1 MAPRAGRAKAHK
13 SKGEKKKKEE
23 KIFPAVLDIVV
34 LLPDDNNNQV
44 ILKGI
49 TTDRILDVRRL
60 LAAHV
65 ETCHLTNIS
74 FQHEVRGSR
83 LRDSL
88 EVAGLKPCT
97 LTLQQEDYTEPLAIA
112 HVRRLLDIVACTT
125 FFGPSGKQLEQLEQP
140 VSSSSSELTRSPSSQ
155 AISSEVAKS
164 GVVTKATTTERGVFK
179 GKPEAA
185 AAMAAAKEATEK
197 GDMTGMCPP
206 SKLGQFYE
214 FLSFSHLTPPIQFLR
229 CSQKQSPKQE
239 GDLFTFVV
247 KLCNGKLITIT
258 ACEKGFYSSS
268 RPSIHSHSLVT
279 LLSRLSK
286 AFADAYDELMKG
298 FSERNKFGNLPYG
311 FRANTWVVPP
321 AAAER
326 PSVFPSLPVEDVTW
340 GGDGGG
346 QAGRRDAQSGL
357 IRRPW
362 AHEFSLLAAMPCAT
376 SEERQIRDHKA
387 FLLHNMFVDVAVTQ
401 ASEVIQHV
409 DIRVSQ
415 KEPSAG
421 GGNSAATDL
430 HVEKRGNLKFT
441 VHRDIGDASKKLEV
455 KIDASQALGL
465 SPHQL
470 AVKNLLKGVTAD
482 ESTTVHDSATLG
494 VVIVR
499 HKGYTVLVEAVSSDV
514 DVGELPSEVVVE
526 DQIEGGANA
535 LNVNSL
541 RTLLH
546 RSSTNGQAHSSSAA
560 EELEIAEAQIHAV
573 LEESLARLDEEHDT
587 PEALYIRWE
596 LGACWVQHLQTQ
608 AGGTE
613 TEKDG
618 LKKTEKVLEHGS
630 STVSEKNLS
639 ARTGLPTLKPLKK
652 KELDSSLKTSGS
664 QSGKE
669 DSQNPENQ
677 SKEDEH
683 TAPVAQPS
691 LMAHLSESTFMR
703 LKDSGTG
710 LHSKT
715 IKELMDGV
723 QQYYTDN
730 ALPKLV
736 ADFASLELSPVD
748 GRTLTDFMHTRGL
761 QMRSLGQVAKLAAKL
776 PHVQSLCVHEMVVR
790 AFKHVLQAVVASCK
804 NAADLP
810 LNIAAALNVM
820 LGTSLL
826 EEDLEKRLSSSKYLI
841 WRWVETFVNKRFGW
855 KLAGEV
861 ISSELRKYAILRG
874 LCHKVGI
881 EIAPHDYDL
890 DTPTPFRTGDII
902 SMIPVYKQVA
912 CSSADGRTLLESSKT
927 ALDKGKLE
935 DAVTYG
941 TKALAKLVAVCG
953 PYHRMTAGAYSLL
966 AVVLYHTGDFNQATI
981 YQQKALDI
989 NERELGLDHPDTMK
1003 SYGDLAVFY
1012 YRLQHTE
1019 LALKYVNRA
1028 LYLLH
1033 LICGPSHPNTAA
1045 TYINIAM
1052 MEEGLGN
1059 VHIALRYLHEALK
1072 CNERLLG
1079 ADHIQ
1084 TAASYHAIAI
1094 ALSLM
1099 EAYSLSVQHEQ
1110 TTLQIL
1116 QAKLGPDDLRTQDAA
1131 AWLEYF
1137 DSKAIEQQ
1145 EAARTGAPK
1154 PDPSIASKGHLS
1166 VSDLLE
1172 YINTEAGEKGK
1183 ELENKRKPRH
1193 LKSKGKGQS
1202 QASST
1207 SSSRHSTTDDFAE
1220 ALTVVVSDEERSAS
1234 DSSDPLPRRDIW
1246 PTVLPEPIV
1255 PPSPQESISPIVT
1268 SVEAKLGRGKQSV
1281 VEITEE
1287 EEEEGWQEAVSRS
1300 RSFGGGNRRLAHKG
1314 ATFSGRPQTPSF
1326 AGEASSPATLESP
1339 ANVNKTVSSLALSQA
1354 APDMSTDKIEG
1365 GEAAIAGAAV
1375 SRAVNHSTHGR
1386 MASGSSS
1393 TVFGKTAGT
1402 FTSGGSAPSYKEVA
1416 LAPWGSFSRL
1426 AVTTDRIQQDSSS
1439 TTEQESSFSEKLKQ
1453 DMTANIEKETTIPVE
1468 QLQQEELIPVD
1479 KESSELVEGQKNKML
1494 AAKEDSPQLSRVSPD
1509 LVISNE
1515 LDETVSSS
1523 ADTVESPS
1531 DEEIPLPETEI
1542 PPSEKPSEVFVDVE
1556 ARTEM
1561 EEVVE
1566 TEISVQ
1572 IPSYDHERTGAGV
1585 DSEKREEDSSS
1596 AEPVVIHE
1604 APVSPSTPD
1613 SSSKLLSATAPP
1625 FSPTSLGSIN
1635 QPSAV
1640 TSTVTVTALRD
1651 RKVLRQSGP
1660 PPHLPPASPPPL
1672 PQVHRTI
1679 AATPF
1684 HRPVPHLAL
1693 FPQPSFLAPYLPGS
1707 HFMTPH
1713 PGLPIHPLM
1722 SPPPPNYFRPPFM
1735 MEGPQMPLLGN
1746 NPYIGGPPPVFIPL
1760 SPSSLSPVQMNPNAA
1775 EFIPQFLNPQPM
1787 LGIGP
1792 PGLPVLIPYAPPAPL
1807 VPETFAAPHTTVTEA
1822 SGSVTE
1828 EQAHPAIEV
1837 LPREYEQGMHV
1848 GTGGA
1853 ELQLQVDY
1861 LHDGTE
1867 KGEGEYDFNQ
1877 HGEELIGPME
1887 AVVGPTEEQ
1896 ELEDENDSES
1906 DASEEDDEVDQLST
1920 ASVQDEELVP
1930 DSSRRLKAGI
1940 ELQKAWHHGLHNLRT
1955 HNLWRHTASRLL
1967 TLSNPQ

>member
-1 MAPRAGRAKAHK
+1 
-13 SKGEKKKKEE
+13 
-23 KIFPAVLDIVV
+23 
-34 LLPDDNNNQV
+34 
-44 ILKGI
+44 
-49 TTDRILDVRRL
+49 
-60 LAAHV
+60 
-65 ETCHLTNIS
+65 
-74 FQHEVRGSR
+74 
-83 LRDSL
+83 
-88 EVAGLKPCT
+88 
-97 LTLQQEDYTEPLAIA
+97 
-112 HVRRLLDIVACTT
+112 
-125 FFGPSGKQLEQLEQP
+125 
-140 VSSSSSELTRSPSSQ
+140 
-155 AISSEVAKS
+155 
-164 GVVTKATTTERGVFK
+164 
-179 GKPEAA
+179 
-185 AAMAAAKEATEK
+185 
-197 GDMTGMCPP
+197 
-206 SKLGQFYE
+206 
-214 FLSFSHLTPPIQFLR
+214 
-229 CSQKQSPKQE
+229 
-239 GDLFTFVV
+239 
-247 KLCNGKLITIT
+247 
-258 ACEKGFYSSS
+258 
-268 RPSIHSHSLVT
+268 
-279 LLSRLSK
+279 
-286 AFADAYDELMKG
+286 
-298 FSERNKFGNLPYG
+298 
-311 FRANTWVVPP
+311 
-321 AAAER
+321 
-326 PSVFPSLPVEDVTW
+326 
-340 GGDGGG
+340 
-346 QAGRRDAQSGL
+346 
-357 IRRPW
+357 
-362 AHEFSLLAAMPCAT
+362 MPCAT

-421 GGNSAATDL
+421 GGNNAATDL

-441 VHRDIGDASKKLEV
+441 VHCDIGDASKKLEV

-514 DVGELPSEVVVE
+514 DAGELPSEVVVE

-613 TEKDG
+613 NEKDG

-826 EEDLEKRLSSSKYLI
+826 EEDLEKRPSSSKYLI

-881 EIAPHDYDL
+881 EIAPRDYDL

-1268 SVEAKLGRGKQSV
+1268 SVEAKLGRSKQSV

-1300 RSFGGGNRRLAHKG
+1300 RSFGGGNRRLTHKG
-1314 ATFSGRPQTPSF
+1314 ATVVPYNTEGQAAHSGGHHRQSGAVLRERGSAPGTGGSANQLLRRRTSSAYGPIVGTLSPQSTASSSLAENPMGGGKHYVRQFSGRPQTPSF

-1339 ANVNKTVSSLALSQA
+1339 ANLNKTVSSLALSQA

-1386 MASGSSS
+1386 MASGSS

-1402 FTSGGSAPSYKEVA
+1402 FTSEG
-1416 LAPWGSFSRL
+1416 R
-1426 AVTTDRIQQDSSS
+1426 DSSRDGS
-1439 TTEQESSFSEKLKQ
+1439 
-1453 DMTANIEKETTIPVE
+1453 
-1468 QLQQEELIPVD
+1468 LQPPTSPKVTDI
-1479 KESSELVEGQKNKML
+1479 VEGDDSIDDAQTPKIVLDSEETQPDIQTPKIPLVSEEAQPDAQIPKVLLEYEGTLSEGTHPVSVEAGGEEMSGSHMADV
-1494 AAKEDSPQLSRVSPD
+1494 AAVE
-1509 LVISNE
+1509 E

-1572 IPSYDHERTGAGV
+1572 IPSYGHERTGAGV

-1807 VPETFAAPHTTVTEA
+1807 VPETFAALHTTVTEA

-1828 EQAHPAIEV
+1828 EQAHSAIEV
-1837 LPREYEQGMHV
+1837 LPREYEQGMHL

-1967 TLSNPQ
+1967 TLSNPQDGV